1 MKGLRGEFNKPKTK
15 IVATI
20 GPASAK
26 KTVLR
31 RILRYVSVAR
41 VNLAHGTK
49 EEHLKMIE
57 LVRDVSSK
65 IERDVSVMVDLPGPK
80 IRLGKLEKPVNLKR
94 GERIVLYVENEKK
107 KGEKGGEEKDVIRL
121 PVEFQDFPK
130 IVSKGGV
137 IYLCDGMVK
146 LRVED
151 VREDEVYCYVVCGGT
166 VTSRR
171 GINVP
176 GKVGVRVPT
185 EEDVKLLENVKD
197 VVDAVGISFVSCAED
212 VERVRKLT
220 DAFLIA
226 KIERD
231 VAVRNINEIL
241 EAADGI
247 MVARGDLGVEMPIE
261 ELAVIQKRLI
271 AKANLASKP
280 VITATQMLESM
291 IEDVRP
297 TRAEVTDVANAIL
310 DGSDA
315 LMLSEETAIGKYPVE
330 AVETMARIAKFT
342 EKYRDAL
349 TENKILAEMRRKCKD
364 CVDAIALAIVEVMNC
379 LDVDYI
385 VARTRSGRTARSIS
399 RFKPSQWILA
409 FTTSRKVCR
418 ELNFSY
424 GVIPFDVK
432 DRSDTAIADYLKER
446 NVRGRVVITEE
457 VRLDENVSVGTNAI
471 KVFVV

>member
-1 MKGLRGEFNKPKTK
+1 MKGLTREFTKPKTK

-26 KTVLR
+26 KTVLK
-31 RILRYVSVAR
+31 RILRYASVAR
-41 VNLAHGTK
+41 INLAHGSG
-49 EEHLKMIE
+49 EDHLKMIE
-57 LVRDVSSK
+57 LVREVSSK
-65 IERDVSVMVDLPGPK
+65 IEKDVSVMVDLPGPK
-80 IRLGKLEKPVNLKR
+80 IRLGELKKPVNLKR
-94 GERIVLYVENEKK
+94 GERVVLYVGKRTRS
-107 KGEKGGEEKDVIRL
+107 EEKEKDARL
-121 PVEFQDFPK
+121 PVDYEDFPK

-146 LRVED
+146 LRVEE
-151 VREDEVYCYVVCGGT
+151 VGENEVYCYVVYGGT

-176 GKVGVRVPT
+176 GKVRVRVPT
-185 EEDVKLLENVKD
+185 EEDVKLLENVKNET
-197 VVDAVGISFVSCAED
+197 DAVGISFVSCAED
-212 VERVRKLT
+212 IERVRKLT

-231 VAVRNINEIL
+231 VAVRNIDEIL
-241 EAADGI
+241 NAADGI

-271 AKANLASKP
+271 TKANLASKP

-330 AVETMARIAKFT
+330 AVETMVKIARFT
-342 EKYRDAL
+342 EKCRGEL
-349 TENKILAEMRRKCKD
+349 TENRVLAEMRKRCKD

-409 FTTSRKVCR
+409 FTTSKKVCR

-424 GVIPFDVK
+424 GVIPFEVK
-432 DRSDTAIADYLKER
+432 DRSDVAIADYLKER
-446 NVRGRVVITEE
+446 NVRGRIVITEE
-457 VRLDENVSVGTNAI
+457 VRLDENVKVGTNAI

>member
-20 GPASAK
+20 GPASSK

-31 RILRYVSVAR
+31 RILKYASVAR
-41 VNLAHGTK
+41 VNLAHGSG
-49 EEHLKMIE
+49 EEHRKMIE
-57 LVRDVSSK
+57 LVREVSEK

-94 GERIVLYVENEKK
+94 GEKVVLYVGSEARDEND
-107 KGEKGGEEKDVIRL
+107 GDEEIRL
-121 PVEFQDFPK
+121 PVEYEDFPR
-130 IVSKGGV
+130 IVRKGGV

-151 VREDEVYCYVVCGGT
+151 VGENEVYCYVVCGGT

-176 GKVGVRVPT
+176 GKVKVRVPT
-185 EEDVKLLENVKD
+185 EEDVRLLENVKD
-197 VVDAVGISFVSCAED
+197 FIDAVGISFVSCAED

-231 VAVRNINEIL
+231 VAVKNINEIL
-241 EAADGI
+241 NAADGI

-271 AKANLASKP
+271 TKANLASKP

-330 AVETMARIAKFT
+330 AVETMAKIARFT
-342 EKYRDAL
+342 EKFRDEL
-349 TENKILAEMRRKCKD
+349 TENRILAEMRKKCKD

-385 VARTRSGRTARSIS
+385 VARTRSGKTARSIS

-424 GVIPFDVK
+424 GVIPFEVK
-432 DRSDTAIADYLKER
+432 DRSDVAIADYLKER

-457 VRLDENVSVGTNAI
+457 VRLDENVRVGTNAI